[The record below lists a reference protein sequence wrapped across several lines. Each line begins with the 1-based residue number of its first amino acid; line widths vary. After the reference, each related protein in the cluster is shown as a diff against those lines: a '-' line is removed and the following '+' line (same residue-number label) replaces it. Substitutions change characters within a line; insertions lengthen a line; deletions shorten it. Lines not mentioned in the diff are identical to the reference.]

1 MARGAHGH
9 WNEIFTNT
17 QHSWGLE
24 GRLWRGWGNGS
35 ALGAPSLHLEK
46 PPCPG
51 KVLPGPPA
59 PEAAE
64 PKAPALQLCPPQP
77 SLPPSDLSKARSR
90 FWNTQRSHWGLFPIH
105 LWPLPRASPGE
116 HTHHTHTDTQS
127 LYTRDI
133 PRKKHLIHPLN
144 NSDNSVLSPIYMFQ
158 TRYRC
163 YENIANIQKYIHL
176 KTKQTPYK
184 LLTIA
189 IR

>member
-1 MARGAHGH
+1 MEQWKCFR
-9 WNEIFTNT
+9 
-17 QHSWGLE
+17 SPL
-24 GRLWRGWGNGS
+24 S
-35 ALGAPSLHLEK
+35 
-46 PPCPG
+46 
-51 KVLPGPPA
+51 LPGEVSPVLGRCFLAHQHQRQLNLRLLPCSSA
-59 PEAAE
+59 P
-64 PKAPALQLCPPQP
+64 L
-77 SLPPSDLSKARSR
+77 SLPFHPSHLSKAWSR
-90 FWNTQRSHWGLFPIH
+90 FWNTWRGPLGAFPH
-105 LWPLPRASPGE
+105 PPVATAPSQPRRA
-116 HTHHTHTDTQS
+116 HTPHTHTDTQS
-127 LYTRDI
+127 LYTWDI

>member
-1 MARGAHGH
+1 MEQWKCFR
-9 WNEIFTNT
+9 
-17 QHSWGLE
+17 SPL
-24 GRLWRGWGNGS
+24 
-35 ALGAPSLHLEK
+35 SL
-46 PPCPG
+46 PG
-51 KVLPGPPA
+51 KVS
-59 PEAAE
+59 
-64 PKAPALQLCPPQP
+64 PALGRCFQAYQHQRLLPCSSAPL
-77 SLPPSDLSKARSR
+77 SLPLHPLTCPKHGARSG
-90 FWNTQRSHWGLFPIH
+90 THGGAHWGLFPIH
-105 LWPLPRASPGE
+105 LRPLPRASPGE

-127 LYTRDI
+127 LYTWDI